1 MSGSRTAAAAPAAP
15 AAPAASAAAVS
26 PVRLPTLEQAP
37 GSGSEQANIG
47 LLLDV
52 ALRVTVELGSTTRTI
67 REVLE
72 VNEGAVIELDQ
83 LAGEPVAILVNHKPI
98 ARGEVVIVDDN
109 FGVRVTEIVGR
120 AEPPAAPGEHAAAA
134 EG

>member
-1 MSGSRTAAAAPAAP
+1 MSGRPAAAAAQVRPAQLP
-15 AAPAASAAAVS
+15 A
-26 PVRLPTLEQAP
+26 LEPAP

-52 ALRVTVELGSTTRTI
+52 DLRMTVELGSTTRTI
-67 REVLE
+67 REVLDL
-72 VNEGAVIELDQ
+72 NEGAVIELDQ

-120 AEPPAAPGEHAAAA
+120 AEPPAAPAAGAVS
-134 EG
+134 G

>member
-1 MSGSRTAAAAPAAP
+1 MSAARSAAAPAA
-15 AAPAASAAAVS
+15 AQVR
-26 PVRLPTLEQAP
+26 PVQLPTLEQAP
-37 GSGSEQANIG
+37 GSGAEQANIG

-52 ALRVTVELGSTTRTI
+52 DLRMTVELGSTTRTI
-67 REVLE
+67 REVLDL
-72 VNEGAVIELDQ
+72 NEGAVIELDQ

-120 AEPPAAPGEHAAAA
+120 AEPPAEPAA
-134 EG
+134 GGVSG